1 MNKKEFLLDYK
12 LIKSTDTY
20 IEFDDITHKTEGNFD
35 FASMSIDSLDLR
47 DQPEEVLKAAKKRW
61 IQTKKLLLVYTT
73 EIKSTGLNK
82 ILFNTLNTPA
92 VPAAPGL
99 FFFFKDRD
107 LAEVFQFN
115 IQCGGKEE
123 TKDDVLVYLALAR
136 IKNESVL
143 SSMPRILKDKVT
155 DHLGNN
161 IRAIAESRKL
171 LSVMGRPGMVKELCE
186 KTEMGMQD
194 DEALWIHTS
203 LIRELD
209 PALRVYIGCSS
220 FFYGDPASA
229 DIVKIHKKSSKITYY
244 LYDDFDNKLLPEM
257 HDRIKVDLS
266 RQKMDHFDH
275 RSNNKPEVVYFKER
289 FVSPYDSRYREW
301 KNFSDHLVE
310 KGYAPEGIH
319 IEQNR
324 NLREI
329 LNSFCA

>member
-1 MNKKEFLLDYK
+1 MNKKDFLLEYK
-12 LIKSTDTY
+12 LMKSTDTY
-20 IEFDDITHKTEGNFD
+20 IEFDGVDHSEDGSYD

-47 DQPEEVLKAAKKRW
+47 DHPEEVLKAAEKRW
-61 IQTKKLLLVYTT
+61 SQTRKLLLVYTT

-82 ILFNTLNTPA
+82 ILFNTLNTSA

-99 FFFFKDRD
+99 FFFFKDSD
-107 LAEVFQFN
+107 LAEIFQFN
-115 IQCGGKEE
+115 IHCGDKDE
-123 TKDDVLVYLALAR
+123 TKEDVLVYLALAR

-143 SSMPRILKDKVT
+143 SSMPQILKDKVT
-155 DHLGNN
+155 GHLGNN

-171 LSVMGRPGMVKELCE
+171 LAVMGQPGKVKELCE

-203 LIRELD
+203 LIKELD
-209 PALRVYIGCSS
+209 PALRVYIGCSA

-229 DIVKIHKKSSKITYY
+229 DIIKIHKKSSKITYY
-244 LYDDFDNKLLPEM
+244 LYDDFENKLLPEM

-275 RSNNKPEVVYFKER
+275 RSHRKPEVVYFKER
-289 FVSPYDSRYREW
+289 FVSPHNSRYGEW
-301 KNFSDHLVE
+301 KDFSNHLLE
-310 KGYAPEGIH
+310 KGYEPDGIH

-324 NLREI
+324 SLKEI